1 MSTPPHK
8 DARRQDAPDQ
18 GARGQ
23 GAPGPDTRDPDAR
36 RPVDRAP
43 DARGLV
49 ARGTR
54 VAALDIGSD
63 TVHLLI
69 ARVEHEDAAHSPRVV
84 RLEQHGELLELGR
97 NVARKG
103 RVGRRTAARLEAIV
117 DAYAHLAQ
125 RRSDVLA
132 IGATEALRRASD
144 GPAIVGRLEARLGLP
159 VRVLTAVREAALGL
173 AGAAPR
179 LDPVGQQLLV
189 DSGGAST
196 ELTMTEGRRRVAS
209 ASLPVGAALL
219 GASLTGDPPEA
230 LSWALG
236 AVVVGASMTL
246 APEGRPLR
254 AWATGGSAHNLAG
267 LERTRGREGPQRLT
281 TGELAELATELLR
294 HPARRLARR
303 SGEDPDRVRIL
314 PPGLLIL
321 AAVLARYG
329 LDEVTVVPEGLRDG
343 MAAAVATIGDDWW
356 RDGAPL
362 PSLA

>member
-1 MSTPPHK
+1 MT
-8 DARRQDAPDQ
+8 APSRP
-18 GARGQ
+18 GAH
-23 GAPGPDTRDPDAR
+23 
-36 RPVDRAP
+36 
-43 DARGLV
+43 GLI

-69 ARVEHEDAAHSPRVV
+69 ARVEHDDDPSREAGADRAGPVGADGTAGDGGAAPARHEVAIRAPRVV
-84 RLEQHGELLELGR
+84 PLEQHGELLELGR
-97 NVARKG
+97 RVARKG
-103 RVGRRTAARLEAIV
+103 RVGRRAAARLEAVV
-117 DAYAHLAQ
+117 DAYAHLAR

-132 IGATEALRRASD
+132 VGATEALRRASD
-144 GPAIVGRLEARLGLP
+144 GPAIVERLEARLGTP
-159 VRVLTAVREAALGL
+159 VRVLSPSREAALGL

-179 LDPVGQQLLV
+179 LDPAGQQLLI

-196 ELTMTEGRRRVAS
+196 ELTLTDGRRRVAS

-219 GASLTGDPPEA
+219 GASLVGDPPEA

-236 AVVVGASMTL
+236 AVVVGASMTF
-246 APEGRPLR
+246 APDGRPVR

-281 TGELAELATELLR
+281 TDELAELAGELLR
-294 HPARRLARR
+294 QPARGLARR

-314 PPGLLIL
+314 PPGLLII

-362 PSLA
+362 PTPA